1 MPLYV
6 KIGKIINTHG
16 YKGELKVL
24 PLTDEVDRFF
34 DLHHVFIDDDEYH
47 VIKARLHQEY
57 VLLLLQGRED
67 MDSAKEL
74 QGSYLELPVEELKK
88 LPEGQYYHFQ
98 IVGLSVYED
107 NRLLGEVSDILQTG
121 SNDVYVVKSP
131 KGKEIYLPALKEVV
145 RHIDVEAGKI
155 EVKLPPGLL
164 D

>member
-1 MPLYV
+1 MPLYI

-24 PLTDEVDRFF
+24 PLTDDADRFF
-34 DLHHVFIDDDEYH
+34 ALDHVFIADNEYH
-47 VIKARLHQEY
+47 VIKARMHQGY

-88 LPEGQYYHFQ
+88 LPEGHYYHFQ
-98 IVGLSVYED
+98 IVGLRVYED
-107 NRLLGEVSDILQTG
+107 DRLLGEVSDILQTG
-121 SNDVYVVKSP
+121 SNDVYVVKVP

-145 RHIDVEAGKI
+145 RNIDVEAGKI